1 MQSRNPTTENRQ
13 EFEAA
18 LGALVRSAERAGV
31 DLDDSQAVAADGLG
45 RWEIDISRVRDDELE
60 RSPPR

>member
-1 MQSRNPTTENRQ
+1 MQSRNAMAENRQ

-31 DLDDSQAVAADGLG
+31 DLDDPHAVVADGLG
-45 RWEIDISRVRDDELE
+45 CWEIEISRVRDDKPE
-60 RSPPR
+60 RSRPR